1 MVYCLKT
8 VLIVL
13 SQNDQSHINVNESV
27 SALMLFASF
36 DIKIHVLFKD
46 AGLSLLNQASKADD
60 LLRNFLKPVS
70 KMVESFEFYDI
81 DHLYLLTKDQ
91 HHPLVQKSTY
101 DLQTISLDSSFIQQ
115 FDHILHW

>member
-13 SQNDQSHINVNESV
+13 SQTDQSHINVNESV

-36 DIKIHVLFKD
+36 DIKIHILFKD
-46 AGLSLLNQASKADD
+46 GGLSLLDQSNAADSS
-60 LLRNFLKPVS
+60 LKEFLKPVS

-81 DHLYLLTKDQ
+81 ENLYVLKQDQ
-91 HHPLVQKSTY
+91 AHPLVQCSTY
-101 DLQTISLDSSFIQQ
+101 DINPIELTHDFINQ
-115 FDHILHW
+115 FDHIIHW

>member
-13 SQNDQSHINVNESV
+13 SQNDQSHLNVNESV

-36 DIKIHVLFKD
+36 DIKVHVLFKD
-46 AGLSLLNQASKADD
+46 AALSLLQPSEQINEQLKS
-60 LLRNFLKPVS
+60 FLKPVS

-81 DHLYLLTKDQ
+81 EHMYILKQDLN
-91 HHPLVQKSTY
+91 HPIVKTCNYELQSTEF
-101 DLQTISLDSSFIQQ
+101 SSAFIKQ
-115 FDHILHW
+115 FDHIIHW